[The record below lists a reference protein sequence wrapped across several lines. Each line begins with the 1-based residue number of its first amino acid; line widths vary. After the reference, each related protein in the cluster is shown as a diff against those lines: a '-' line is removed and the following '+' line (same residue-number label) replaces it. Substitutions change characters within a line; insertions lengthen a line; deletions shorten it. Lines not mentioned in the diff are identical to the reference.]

1 MRLINRSKKYVAVL
15 LGGGIP
21 NGIDK
26 SMELIAD
33 RKKRIS
39 FVYGLNVFVLYFSS
53 KKGVDEIRNIL
64 SVLVNENVD
73 MVFVF
78 RNDKNLVEYVS
89 ETLRLRVD
97 NSIID
102 RGGAIELDIDALK
115 NVLDAMGGK
124 YVTPNIPIIENNIPE
139 QEPTEKSLS
148 DDDILN
154 DLIMKIKINGK
165 SSLSPA
171 EIDFLAEYNKKHKKN
186 NPKDQQDVD

>member
-154 DLIMKIKINGK
+154 DLLMKIKINGR